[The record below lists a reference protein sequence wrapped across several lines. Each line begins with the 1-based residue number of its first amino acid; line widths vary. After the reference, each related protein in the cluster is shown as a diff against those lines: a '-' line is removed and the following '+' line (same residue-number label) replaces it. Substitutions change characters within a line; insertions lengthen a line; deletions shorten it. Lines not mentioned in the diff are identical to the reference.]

1 MARRARTSP
10 RRAPRPA
17 STPFDRNMD
26 IIRDRLGFEIDIMLK
41 FVENQVGNLFPG
53 PLGVLL
59 NPLARLF
66 YHFAA
71 QEAAIRRAR
80 EQLELYLECARK
92 FDGKNLDRLVADN
105 FDRFL
110 RTEEIYARGNKRHPR
125 WKDVLSAEKEIFRG
139 RLEPLVRLAREG
151 RGDTYE
157 ELSRSAFPSRKE
169 AEEVLERQLEMGEEL
184 LALIRKE
191 PGLVPIPAILR
202 ETVLRML
209 GTGVEFARK
218 TLREQMDQTYGNRS
232 PGRT

>member
-1 MARRARTSP
+1 MVRSPSRRKHAPTAR
-10 RRAPRPA
+10 PRPG
-17 STPFDRNMD
+17 SDPLDRNMD
-26 IIRDRLGFEIDIMLK
+26 VLRDRLEFEIGIMLK
-41 FVENQVGNLFPG
+41 FVENQVGGLFPG

-71 QEAAIRRAR
+71 QEAAIRRAK
-80 EQLELYLECARK
+80 EQLELCLECARK
-92 FDGKNLDRLVADN
+92 FDGKNLDRLVAEN

-110 RTEEIYARGNKRHPR
+110 KTEEIHARGNKRHPR
-125 WKDVLSAEKEIFRG
+125 WKEVLSLERAIFRG

-151 RGDTYE
+151 KGDTYE

-191 PGLVPIPAILR
+191 PALVPIPSMLR
-202 ETVLRML
+202 ETVLKML

-218 TLREQMDQTYGNRS
+218 TLREQLDQTYGPS
-232 PGRT
+232 KK